1 MNQKRGGAAGWRANE
16 ASTWFTPGMASA
28 FAMATAAGPDW
39 TWGPKATVAVP
50 RWNVAAEDAA
60 ARRSDFKAARIWL
73 RMMACSN
80 KAAREFPTPER
91 RRMESESGEV
101 RATSKELESFSA
113 TSSMASAAAAGFGGV
128 FGTGRIWGAAGVWVA
143 EMLPAGME
151 EAGGLGGA
159 ITAEATAGGRLEAQA
174 ESATAKMAEARKG
187 TRAPCGDRWFFVSAR
202 RVVTRLAMD
211 CPFGRRAAG

>member
-28 FAMATAAGPDW
+28 FAMATAAGPEW
-39 TWGPKATVAVP
+39 TWGPKPTVAVP

-113 TSSMASAAAAGFGGV
+113 TSSIASAAAAGFDGV
-128 FGTGRIWGAAGVWVA
+128 FGTGRIWGAAGVWGA

-159 ITAEATAGGRLEAQA
+159 ITAEATAGGRLAAQA
-174 ESATAKMAEARKG
+174 ENATARRDKPTKAEWTLLG
-187 TRAPCGDRWFFVSAR
+187 
-202 RVVTRLAMD
+202 
-211 CPFGRRAAG
+211 GRGL